1 MKRFFQPV
9 PKDGSPAKK
18 RPAADSGDA
27 PAAAGGGG
35 GGEGSPGEEPEP
47 RKFLTWNAN
56 SLLLRMKSDWPAF
69 SQFVARLDPD
79 VICIQEVRMP
89 AAGSK
94 GAPKNPSELK
104 DDTSSA
110 RGEKQYS
117 KHKKYTELCKLLDY
131 VLVFS
136 IVGCIAYI
144 GLREVVLQSLLD
156 VTQVVLRALS
166 SSPFKDYRVWWS
178 LSDSKYAGTAM
189 FIKKKFEPK
198 KVSFNLDRSSSKHE
212 SDGRVII
219 AEFESFLLLNT
230 YAPNNGWKEE
240 ENSFQRRRKWDK
252 RILEFVQK
260 VNKPLIWCGD
270 LNVSHEEIDVSHP
283 DFFSS
288 AKLNG
293 YIPPNKECLQIIGSN
308 LLAAVP
314 FVLVVSSVMG
324 SMQLNNLSFA
334 LQFWDCGQP
343 GFTPAERRRFGNIL
357 SQGKLVDAYRHLHKE
372 KDMDCGFSWSGH
384 PIGKYRGKRMRID
397 YFIISEK
404 LKDRIISC
412 EMHGRGI
419 ELEGDFMEVIT
430 ALFHSSSP
438 KRQPKKLQNPRG
450 PANFGLALFNWSVIM
465 AVIRVGD

>member
-18 RPAADSGDA
+18 RSAVAADSGDGPVA
-27 PAAAGGGG
+27 TGGGG
-35 GGEGSPGEEPEP
+35 GGKEEGSPSEEP

-69 SQFVARLDPD
+69 SQFISRLDPD

-94 GAPKNPSELK
+94 GAPKNPGELK
-104 DDTSSA
+104 DDTSSS
-110 RGEKQYS
+110 RDEK
-117 KHKKYTELCKLLDY
+117 
-131 VLVFS
+131 
-136 IVGCIAYI
+136 
-144 GLREVVLQSLLD
+144 
-156 VTQVVLRALS
+156 QVVLRALS

-198 KVSFNLDRSSSKHE
+198 KVYFNLDRASSKHE
-212 SDGRVII
+212 TDGRVII

-240 ENSFQRRRKWDK
+240 NSFQRRRKWDK
-252 RILEFVQK
+252 RMLEFVQR
-260 VNKPLIWCGD
+260 VDKPLIWCGD

-293 YIPPNKECLQIIGSN
+293 YIPPNKE
-308 LLAAVP
+308 
-314 FVLVVSSVMG
+314 
-324 SMQLNNLSFA
+324 
-334 LQFWDCGQP
+334 DCGQP
-343 GFTPAERRRFGNIL
+343 GFTVAERQRFGNIL
-357 SQGKLVDAYRHLHKE
+357 SQGKLVDAYRNLHKD
-372 KDMDCGFSWSGH
+372 KDIDGGFSWSGH

-397 YFIISEK
+397 YFIVSEQ

-419 ELEGDFMEVIT
+419 ELDGFYGSDHCPVSLELSKAGAGEAPEI
-430 ALFHSSSP
+430 P
-438 KRQPKKLQNPRG
+438 KP
-450 PANFGLALFNWSVIM
+450 SV
-465 AVIRVGD
+465 